1 MKFMKKIISF
11 CVGLFL
17 LLGCEKKDC
26 CTNLEPIT
34 VTLQFTHNWD
44 GIPINSSDFTTFKF
58 TTEHGELISIEQL
71 RYLVSRI
78 KIGNFEKNY
87 QLINVGESTGLEL
100 VLPQIPQ
107 GNQFLK
113 FTFGFTDADNIDG
126 IYPDLNSRSFNVPM
140 MMGGGY
146 HFMQFDGKYK
156 DSNNQNANF
165 NYHAIRA
172 VNTSNP
178 MNLILEDTSFEVEIG
193 TFELSKNTTIEIKMN
208 VAEWFKNPN
217 LWDLNVLNTVLMPNF
232 DAQKMMSENGRNVF
246 SVGTISN

>member
-1 MKFMKKIISF
+1 MK
-11 CVGLFL
+11 
-17 LLGCEKKDC
+17 
-26 CTNLEPIT
+26 
-34 VTLQFTHNWD
+34 
-44 GIPINSSDFTTFKF
+44 
-58 TTEHGELISIEQL
+58 
-71 RYLVSRI
+71 
-78 KIGNFEKNY
+78 KNY
-87 QLINVGESTGLEL
+87 QLINIGENTGLEL
-100 VLPQIPQ
+100 VLAQIPQ

-172 VNTSNP
+172 VNASNP

-193 TFELSKNTTIEIKMN
+193 TFELSKNTAIEIKMN

-246 SVGTISN
+246 DVGTISN